1 MYVKAFKD
9 GSKGSTFQIPAYF
22 VSQSQSVVLDGNHRL
37 AALMLTSVPF
47 CVHVYEVLGPS
58 DPSCLLDLSTLAKKD
73 LGREGIVR

>member
-1 MYVKAFKD
+1 
-9 GSKGSTFQIPAYF
+9 
-22 VSQSQSVVLDGNHRL
+22 LDGNHRL